1 MDQVFGD
8 VLEGLTSGLRA
19 SESEVLDIQRRDD
32 GSIKADYGDEE
43 VFFVVTVRQ
52 VRRDNPDAPLHAL
65 PS

>member
-19 SESEVLDIQRRDD
+19 SESEVVDIQRRDD

-52 VRRDNPDAPLHAL
+52 IRRDRPEESLHML